1 MRMKSEVKDF
11 LEKHE
16 DLIKQ
21 EDFEKLYNIGKY
33 EISNIIPDLTRV
45 FFEAGIDP
53 LEYMNEIP
61 SFYLEKALIT
71 DFYCPESIKYIGR
84 YAFNECKNL
93 TKITVGTN
101 VTSIDSYAF
110 SWCESLIDI
119 TIPDSVVSMGD
130 GVFLGCTGLKHIT
143 WNAKNCQEL
152 GWGWKIGPIFG
163 ECLNVTTLTIG
174 DGVNILPDYIFNRC
188 TGLKTV
194 IISDSVA
201 SIGSNVFAACPNLVD
216 INFKGTKIQ
225 WQNIQKSESWNESSA
240 IKIVRCI
247 DGDIN
252 LN

>member
-1 MRMKSEVKDF
+1 MDQKIKYFIESHAELLLKENFTQFYEEITNKDV
-11 LEKHE
+11 
-16 DLIKQ
+16 
-21 EDFEKLYNIGKY
+21 
-33 EISNIIPDLTRV
+33 DLTGELTKV
-45 FFEAGIDP
+45 LLEAGIDP

-240 IKIVRCI
+240 IKIVRCT